1 MTALDKYQ
9 RIEALGLW
17 RDDHSSQRKD
27 VLISI
32 GETTLLISDMQ
43 ERPLA
48 HWSLAAIERS
58 NPGTFPAIYHPD
70 GDQEES
76 LELNFS
82 EKEMI
87 DAIEKLRAVIARR
100 RPHPGRLR
108 TGIFLGI
115 FSVVF
120 LTLVFWMP
128 QAVRNY
134 TAEILPEVK
143 HVEIGNKLF
152 EHLKRV
158 TGPACEA
165 DFSKTSLKNLSERLF
180 VEKTP
185 IFIVPDGIKT
195 TINLPGNILLANR
208 NLVEDFEDPDVL
220 AGYLVVEKLRSK
232 TYNPIE
238 ELLQNIS
245 LISTFRLLTTGLIND
260 ETLRD
265 YADYLVTKPQD
276 IIKSSEIIKAFNDT
290 NLSLLPF
297 AKAIDITGEGSIEL
311 IEAYEIKNSPV
322 ETSLPDANWVSLQ
335 NICNN

>member
-17 RDDHSSQRKD
+17 RNDNASQRKD

-48 HWSLAAIERS
+48 HWSLAAIERA
-58 NPGTFPAIYHPD
+58 NQGNYPAIYHPD
-70 GDQEES
+70 GDKEES
-76 LELNFS
+76 LELNYS

-87 DAIEKLRAVIARR
+87 DAIEQLRTVIARR

-108 TGIFLGI
+108 AGIFLGI
-115 FSVVF
+115 FTIVF
-120 LTLVFWMP
+120 LTVVFWMP
-128 QAVRNY
+128 QAIRNY

-143 HVEIGNKLF
+143 RLEIGTKLF
-152 EHLKRV
+152 NQMKRV

-165 DFSKTSLKNLSERLF
+165 DFAKTSLKMLSDRLF
-180 VEKTP
+180 DVKTE

-195 TINLPGNILLANR
+195 TINLPGNIFLANS

-232 TYNPIE
+232 NFDPIKE
-238 ELLQNIS
+238 MLQNIG
-245 LISTFRLLTTGLIND
+245 LISTFRLLTTGMIND
-260 ETLRD
+260 ETLID
-265 YADYLVTKPQD
+265 YADYLVTKPQETVQ
-276 IIKSSEIIKAFNDT
+276 SSEIIEAFRNSE
-290 NLSLLPF
+290 LSLAPF
-297 AKAIDITGEGSIEL
+297 AKAIDITGEQSLGL
-311 IEAYEIKNSPV
+311 LEAEEIRASTV
-322 ETSLPDANWVSLQ
+322 RTSLPDANWVSIQ
-335 NICNN
+335 NICNK